1 MTNANH
7 MIGAD
12 SVTRAQGLLL
22 DVGVVFFKSAWEIAD
37 EYEAIRGLPAGTVV
51 GRGPLDPQGDDRWQ
65 RYLAGEATEREYWL
79 DFAAKAVANGA
90 PLDGHPTLM
99 RAMFQT
105 PGIDVVRPQARAL
118 VDQAHREG
126 RRLGILTNELMDFQG
141 RAWVQAQDWFDLFP
155 VLVDSSELG
164 SRKPDPQPYLT
175 AIDRMGLPPEQ
186 IVFID
191 DNPTYVQG
199 GLEVG
204 LQSILLD
211 VQDPGTA
218 FAEAADLLGLA
229 PVGSAR

>member
-1 MTNANH
+1 MTDAF
-7 MIGAD
+7 MPDASMPDAD
-12 SVTRAQGLLL
+12 GLLL

-37 EYEAIRGLPAGTVV
+37 EYEARRGLPAGTVV
-51 GRGPLDPQGDDRWQ
+51 GRGPLDPGGDHRWQ

-79 DFAAKAVANGA
+79 DFAAQAVANGA

-118 VDQAHREG
+118 VEQARQHG
-126 RRLGILTNELMDFQG
+126 RKISILTNELIDFQG
-141 RAWVQAQDWFDLFP
+141 REWVESQDWYPAFE

-164 SRKPDPQPYLT
+164 SRKPDPYPYEV
-175 AIDRMGLPPEQ
+175 AVERMGMPADR

-199 GLEVG
+199 GQAVG
-204 LQSILLD
+204 LRSILLQ
-211 VQDPGTA
+211 VSDPGAA
-218 FAEAADLLGLA
+218 FAAAALLLGLQ
-229 PVGSAR
+229 VD